1 MNLRRLS
8 PPVAPTR
15 INIRCIAHSV
25 RHVRVRCT
33 LSKLEQI
40 GRNDLWLIRVLRV
53 RSPGKY
59 EYRHR
64 NYPFTGRSSSG
75 TGLPLDTAAR
85 TSAWDISEKWTGSDG
100 GIKMGYERDSR
111 EKQTHRFFTESNMIS
126 DHDQEYKSINAYA
139 TYIHYINRRPR
150 VTLDL
155 QVVLSRL
162 GSAQLVGPARPSWDE
177 PSRAELL

>member
-40 GRNDLWLIRVLRV
+40 GCNDLWLIRVLRV

-85 TSAWDISEKWTGSDG
+85 TSAWDIMKCGQGAMVGSKWAMSGTQGSVYIGEADT
-100 GIKMGYERDSR
+100 S
-111 EKQTHRFFTESNMIS
+111 FFTESNMKQCSPRRTII
-126 DHDQEYKSINAYA
+126 DLKIKKTQEDKCLCD
-139 TYIHYINRRPR
+139 YIR
-150 VTLDL
+150 
-155 QVVLSRL
+155 
-162 GSAQLVGPARPSWDE
+162 
-177 PSRAELL
+177 